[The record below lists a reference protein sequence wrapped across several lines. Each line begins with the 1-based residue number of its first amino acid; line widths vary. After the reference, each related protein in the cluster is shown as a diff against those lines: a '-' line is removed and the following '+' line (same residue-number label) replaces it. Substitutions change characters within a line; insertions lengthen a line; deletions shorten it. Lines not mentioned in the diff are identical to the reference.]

1 MSANFLTDFVLSPH
15 FEVKLMSILVGAYLA
30 VTLLVVIFRATIIFV
45 DINFMPRHES
55 WRKKYPKAWFEA
67 RRGLRKFFLKQ
78 LRLWLCG
85 PLGFV
90 PIFVFVLYWDKIL
103 LWLPKGGIGVIDIL
117 FGIVCS
123 VVFFICWVLIL
134 LPFTVCL
141 ESFLEERHLQYIF
154 TEGK

>member
-1 MSANFLTDFVLSPH
+1 MSANVLTDFVLSPH
-15 FEVKLMSILVGAYLA
+15 FELKLMSMLIGAYFA
-30 VTLLVVIFRATIIFV
+30 VTLLVVILRVTRSFV
-45 DINFMPRHES
+45 NINLMPRHAS
-55 WRKKYPKAWFEA
+55 WRKKYPQAWLEA

-78 LRLWLCG
+78 FKLWLCG
-85 PLGFV
+85 PLGFA

-123 VVFFICWVLIL
+123 VVFFICWVLML

-141 ESFLEERHLQYIF
+141 ESFLEEQRLRFIF
-154 TEGK
+154 TE